1 MVEERLFNV
10 STGMMLHAMS
20 LETKKRRMESNFRVR
35 KCYTGLNPPLI
46 FNISISGV
54 VEVSMLQIRLLGQ
67 FDVRL
72 DGKRVLIPSRPGQ
85 SLLAYFALSAGT
97 AHRREKLAGTFW
109 PDTSEEI
116 ARKNLRQELW
126 RIRKAISGNDLE
138 GSNYLLAEEFTIAF
152 NPHADYWL
160 DVSHFEKPGLDIES
174 LTSSLALY
182 KGELLP
188 GFYEEWILLE
198 RERIRSRFDN
208 KMEQLL
214 ARLIA
219 AERWTAVQEQA
230 ERWLAMGSCMEPA
243 YRALMLVYGARG
255 DMAKVSHVYQ
265 QCMAALDEQLGL
277 EPSAETRALYDGLLK
292 GSQLSTR
299 SMGVQTSGTVTFLFT
314 DIEQSTKLL
323 DQLGDQYA
331 AVLADHHRILRTS
344 IAKWNGQEVDT
355 QGDAFFVTFARCMD
369 AVQCA
374 AEAQR
379 ALAAHPWPNNQ
390 PLRVRMGL
398 HTGEP
403 LIATTGY
410 VGMDVHRAARIGDA
424 ANGGQVLLS
433 QSTRELILYDL
444 PKGLSLRDLGEH
456 RLKDM
461 KYPASL
467 YQLVIEGLP
476 QDFPRL
482 RTKFTGT
489 EAPTAGVPPFKGL
502 QYFEEADSELF
513 YGRELLTA
521 KLVERLKATRFL
533 SVVIGASGSGKSSL
547 VRAGLVPALRKGE
560 PLLDGVR
567 PPDGSETWQVHV
579 LTPTARPLEALALE
593 LTRGAESVTAAAALM
608 DDLMQDS
615 RSLSLFLARIHSR
628 QHMLLVLDQFE
639 ELFTLCRDEFER
651 EAFIDNLLTLI
662 QQSDGRY
669 TVIITL
675 RADFY
680 AHLAQYPELR
690 DAVAQHQ
697 EYIGPMSVEELRRAI
712 EEPARRAHWEFE
724 PGLVDLILRDVG
736 DEPGALPLLSHA
748 LLETWKRRAG
758 HTLTLKGYADAG
770 GVHGAIAHTAET
782 LYQGLSADEQ
792 EMARDIFLRLTEL
805 GEGTEDTRRRATF
818 EELFSHTDEPEEVR
832 AVLNALAD
840 ARLVTLSEETVEV
853 AHEAL
858 IREWPTLREWLNQD
872 REGLR
877 LHRHLT
883 EAAYEWELLG
893 HDTGALYRGAHLA
906 QAREWVALHPRALNA
921 KESTF
926 LNASLEHAQHE
937 QREREEGQ
945 QRELEAA
952 RRLAEAEKTR
962 AEEQAHSAN
971 RLRIRN
977 RVITAVGLLALLLA
991 VVALVF
997 GAQSNANALKAQ
1009 TNLGI
1014 ADQQRA
1020 TAVGAQATA
1029 ESNFRQAEARRL
1041 AAEASKLL
1049 ASQGSPELIALL
1061 SLRSM
1066 DMEYTPEG
1074 DSALSAAA
1082 RLDYPVQI
1090 FTLPGSTVN
1099 GLAFSPDG
1107 KYILAGTGD
1116 SSTGRAVLLDAR
1128 SGQKIRDFTGPGG
1141 SITALAYSRDG
1152 KYMLSGAS
1160 DGTALL
1166 WEVGTGKWI
1175 RLLIGHRK
1183 PISSVALSPDGKYV
1197 LTGSLDGT
1205 ARVWDLTT
1213 GRELYQ
1219 IASHADSVKSTAISP
1234 DGRYGLLGNSSGM
1247 AELWDIQT
1255 GEVVRQFLGHT
1266 ISLNAVTFSPDG
1278 NRILTGGYDG
1288 IARLW
1293 DVETGG
1299 ELQEFT
1305 GHILN
1310 IGSVAFSQDG
1320 GTIFTGS
1327 DDGTVRKWDTKSGRE
1342 LQRYTGSNGMW
1353 VTAPQLIA
1361 ISPDGQYL
1369 INGNSYSLN
1378 GNSQGEIRLWDL
1390 EQAPRLPVFKNPSNV
1405 NGLAFSPDGRLALTT
1420 DSTGT
1425 IHMWEVRSGKEVRD
1439 FKGHADLINY
1449 GVAFSPDG
1457 KYVLSGSWD
1466 RTVRLWDAGTGREL
1480 RQFSGPAAP
1489 VESVAFS
1496 PDGRQVLAAAD
1507 EGMWLW
1513 ETKTGS
1519 LVREWRDLK
1528 QVVRLAFSPDGRYIA
1543 TTGMDGAARI
1553 LDVSTGKVIH
1563 QYSLDGSPLYG
1574 ISFSPDGKSIAVG
1587 SAKGAVRLCDSQA
1600 CWYRPVFSG
1609 HTADV
1614 MAAEFSPDGKYLATA
1629 SLDGTARVWDALTG
1643 RELRRLIGHADGVE
1657 NVVFSPDGKYLLT
1670 ASDDSTAMLWDV
1682 DYHTTMQSLCVVL
1695 LRDFTPEERLKYDI
1709 ESAGP
1714 TCAKP

>member
-1 MVEERLFNV
+1 
-10 STGMMLHAMS
+10 
-20 LETKKRRMESNFRVR
+20 
-35 KCYTGLNPPLI
+35 
-46 FNISISGV
+46 
-54 VEVSMLQIRLLGQ
+54 MLQIRLLGQ

-138 GSNYLLAEEFTIAF
+138 GSNYLLAEEFTISF
-152 NPHADYWL
+152 NPHAGYWL

-174 LTSSLALY
+174 LTTSLSLY
-182 KGELLP
+182 QGELLP

-198 RERIRSRFDN
+198 RERIRSIFDN

-214 ARLIA
+214 TRLIA

-292 GSQLSTR
+292 GSQVSTR
-299 SMGVQTSGTVTFLFT
+299 SLGVQTSGTVTFLFT

-331 AVLADHHRILRTS
+331 AVLADHHRILRAS

-379 ALAAHPWPNNQ
+379 ALAAHPWPGSQ

-433 QSTRELILYDL
+433 QSTRELVQYDL
-444 PKGLSLRDLGEH
+444 PNGLSIRDLGEH

-482 RTKFTGT
+482 RTRFTGT

-521 KLVERLKATRFL
+521 KLVERLQATRFL

-560 PLLDGVR
+560 PLLDGIR
-567 PPDGSETWQVHV
+567 PPEGSEAWQVHV

-593 LTRGAESVTAAAALM
+593 LTRGAESVTAAASLM
-608 DDLMQDS
+608 DDLLQDA
-615 RSLSLFLARIHSR
+615 RSLSLFLARKYPR

-680 AHLAQYPELR
+680 AHLAQYPDLR
-690 DAVAQHQ
+690 EAVAQHQ
-697 EYIGPMSVEELRRAI
+697 EYIGPMTVEELRRAI

-818 EELFSHTDEPEEVR
+818 EELLSHTDQPEEVR

-840 ARLVTLSEETVEV
+840 ARLITLSEETAEV

-906 QAREWVALHPRALNA
+906 QAREWAALHPRALNA

-952 RRLAEAEKTR
+952 RKLAEAEKNR
-962 AEEQAHSAN
+962 AEEQSHSAN

-997 GAQSNANALKAQ
+997 GAQSNANAREAQ
-1009 TNLGI
+1009 TNAGI
-1014 ADQQRA
+1014 ADQQR
-1020 TAVGAQATA
+1020 VTA
-1029 ESNFRQAEARRL
+1029 EANFRQAEARRL
-1041 AAEASKLL
+1041 AADASKLL

-1066 DMEYTPEG
+1066 DLEYTPEG
-1074 DSALSAAA
+1074 DSAVTAAA

-1090 FTLPGSTVN
+1090 FTLQGSTVSAV
-1099 GLAFSPDG
+1099 AFSPDG

-1116 SSTGRAVLLDAR
+1116 TPSGRAVLLDAR
-1128 SGQKIRDFTGPGG
+1128 TGQEIRDFTGTGG
-1141 SITALAYSRDG
+1141 SITALAYSHDG
-1152 KYMLSGAS
+1152 KYVLTGAS
-1160 DGTALL
+1160 DGTVLI
-1166 WEVGTGKWI
+1166 WEVATGKWI
-1175 RLLIGHRK
+1175 RLLGGHRK
-1183 PISSVALSPDGKYV
+1183 PISSVALSSDGKYA
-1197 LTGSLDGT
+1197 LTGSQDGT
-1205 ARVWDLTT
+1205 ARVWDTTT
-1213 GRELYQ
+1213 GKEIYQ
-1219 IASHADSVKSTAISP
+1219 IDSQADSVQSTAFSP
-1234 DGRYGLLGNSSGM
+1234 DGLYGLLGDSNGT
-1247 AELWDIQT
+1247 AKLVDIQT

-1266 ISLNAVTFSPDG
+1266 SPVNSVAFSPDG
-1278 NRILTGGYDG
+1278 NQILTGGYDG

-1293 DVETGG
+1293 DVETGE

-1305 GHILN
+1305 GHIYN
-1310 IGSVAFSQDG
+1310 IGSVAFSRDG
-1320 GTIFTGS
+1320 ASIFTGS
-1327 DDGTVRKWDTKSGRE
+1327 WDGTVRKWDAKSGRE
-1342 LQRYTGSNGMW
+1342 LLRYAGSNGTSI
-1353 VTAPQLIA
+1353 VTWMPIA
-1361 ISPDGQYL
+1361 ISPDGRSL
-1369 INGNSYSLN
+1369 LN
-1378 GNSQGEIRLWDL
+1378 GNVQGEIRLWNI
-1390 EQAPRLPVFKNPSNV
+1390 QPAPRLPVFKNAGNV
-1405 NGLAFSPDGRLALTT
+1405 NGLAFSPDSRFALTG
-1420 DSTGT
+1420 DSTGMVR
-1425 IHMWEVRSGKEVRD
+1425 MWNVGTGQEVRD
-1439 FKGHADLINY
+1439 FKGHTDLINY

-1466 RTVRLWDAGTGREL
+1466 RTVRLWDAATGREL
-1480 RQFSGPAAP
+1480 RQFSGPAAA

-1496 PDGRQVLAAAD
+1496 PDGTKVLAAAD

-1513 ETKTGS
+1513 ETQTGR
-1519 LVREWRDLK
+1519 LVREWQDLK
-1528 QVVRLAFSPDGRYIA
+1528 QIVRLAFSPDGSYIA
-1543 TTGMDGAARI
+1543 TTSMDGTARI
-1553 LDVSTGKVIH
+1553 LDASTGKVINKF
-1563 QYSLDGSPLYG
+1563 QLDGSPLYG

-1587 SAKGAVRLCDSQA
+1587 SAKGAVRLCDFQA
-1600 CWYRPVFSG
+1600 CKASPTFTG
-1609 HTADV
+1609 HTAEV
-1614 MAAEFSPDGKYLATA
+1614 MAAEFSSDGKYLATA
-1629 SLDGTARVWDALTG
+1629 STDGTARIWDASTG
-1643 RELRRLIGHADGVE
+1643 RELRRLTGHAAAVE
-1657 NVVFSPDGKYLLT
+1657 NIAFSPDGKYLLT
-1670 ASDDSTAMLWDV
+1670 ASDDGTAMLWDA
-1682 DYHTTMQSLCVVL
+1682 DYHTTMRSLCIVL
-1695 LRDFTPEERLKYDI
+1695 LRDFTPGERLKYDI

-1714 TCAKP
+1714 TCPKP

>member
-1 MVEERLFNV
+1 
-10 STGMMLHAMS
+10 
-20 LETKKRRMESNFRVR
+20 
-35 KCYTGLNPPLI
+35 
-46 FNISISGV
+46 
-54 VEVSMLQIRLLGQ
+54 MLQIRLLGQ

-85 SLLAYFALSAGT
+85 SLLAYFAISAGT

-109 PDTSEEI
+109 PDTSDEI

-126 RIRKAISGNDLE
+126 RIRKAICGNNLE
-138 GSNYLLAEEFTIAF
+138 GSNYLLADEFTIAF
-152 NPHADYWL
+152 NPHSDYWL

-174 LTSSLALY
+174 LTSTLSLY
-182 KGELLP
+182 QGELLP

-198 RERIRSRFDN
+198 RERIRSIFDN

-230 ERWLAMGSCMEPA
+230 ERWLAMGSCQEPA
-243 YRALMLVYGARG
+243 YRALMLVHGARG

-292 GSQLSTR
+292 GAQVSAR
-299 SMGVQTSGTVTFLFT
+299 SIGVQTSGTVTFLFT
-314 DIEQSTKLL
+314 DIESSTKLL

-331 AVLADHHRILRTS
+331 AVLADHHRILRAS

-403 LIATTGY
+403 LIAATGY

-433 QSTRELILYDL
+433 QATRELVLHDL

-461 KYPASL
+461 KYPSSL

-482 RTKFTGT
+482 RTKYTGT

-521 KLVERLKATRFL
+521 KLVERLQGTQFL
-533 SVVIGASGSGKSSL
+533 SVIIGASGSGKSSL

-560 PLLDGVR
+560 PLLDGTR
-567 PPDGSETWQVHV
+567 PPEGSETWQVHV

-593 LTRGAESVTAAAALM
+593 LTRGAESVTAASALM
-608 DDLMQDS
+608 DDLMQDP
-615 RSLSLFLARIHSR
+615 RSLSLFLARKYPR

-651 EAFIDNLLTLI
+651 EAFIDNILTLI

-669 TVIITL
+669 TVVMTL

-697 EYIGPMSVEELRRAI
+697 EYIGPMTVDELRRAI

-724 PGLVDLILRDVG
+724 PGLVDLILRDIG

-782 LYQGLSADEQ
+782 LYQSLSADEQ
-792 EMARDIFLRLTEL
+792 EIARDIFLRLTEL

-818 EELFSHTDEPEEVR
+818 EELVSHTDQPGEVR

-840 ARLVTLSEETVEV
+840 ARLVTLSEETAEV

-893 HDTGALYRGAHLA
+893 YDSGALYRGAHLA
-906 QAREWVALHPRALNA
+906 QAQEWTALHPRALNA

-926 LNASLEHAQHE
+926 LNASQDHAQRE
-937 QREREEGQ
+937 QMEREEQQ

-952 RRLAEAEKTR
+952 RRIADAEKAR

-971 RLRIRN
+971 RLRLRN
-977 RVITAVGLLALLLA
+977 RVITAVGVLALLLA

-997 GAQSNANALKAQ
+997 GMQSNANALKAQ

-1020 TAVGAQATA
+1020 MA

-1066 DMEYTPEG
+1066 DLQYTPEG

-1090 FTLPGSTVN
+1090 FTLPKSSVT

-1116 SSTGRAVLLDAR
+1116 ASQGRTILLDAHT
-1128 SGQKIRDFTGPGG
+1128 GEEIHTFTGQNG
-1141 SITALAYSRDG
+1141 SITSAAYSRDG
-1152 KYMLSGAS
+1152 KYALTGSS
-1160 DGTALL
+1160 DGSAYLWDVATGRQKWLL
-1166 WEVGTGKWI
+1166 SAHHKS
-1175 RLLIGHRK
+1175 
-1183 PISSVALSPDGKYV
+1183 ISSVALSPDGRYA
-1197 LTGSLDGT
+1197 LTGSQDGT
-1205 ARVWDLTT
+1205 ARLWDITT
-1213 GRELYQ
+1213 GREIYQ
-1219 IASHADSVKSTAISP
+1219 IASHAESVQSTAFSP
-1234 DGRYGLLGNSSGM
+1234 DGRYGLLGNSNGT
-1247 AELWDIQT
+1247 AELVDLQT

-1266 ISLNAVTFSPDG
+1266 SSLNAVAFSPDG
-1278 NRILTGGYDG
+1278 NQVLTGGYDG
-1288 IARLW
+1288 VARLW
-1293 DVETGG
+1293 DVETGE

-1310 IGSVAFSQDG
+1310 IGSVAFSPDG
-1320 GTIFTGS
+1320 ATIFTGS
-1327 DDGTVRKWDTKSGRE
+1327 DDGTVRRWDTKSGRE
-1342 LQRYTGSNGMW
+1342 MQRYAGSNGLGI
-1353 VTAPQLIA
+1353 TAPQLIA
-1361 ISPDGQYL
+1361 ISPDGRYL
-1369 INGNSYSLN
+1369 MNGNSYSMN
-1378 GNSQGEIRLWDL
+1378 GNAQGEIRLWDIEL
-1390 EQAPRLPVFKNPSNV
+1390 APRLPVFKNPSNV
-1405 NGLAFSPDGRLALTT
+1405 NGLAFSPDGRFALTA

-1425 IHMWEVRSGKEVRD
+1425 VHMWEVGSGQEVRD

-1457 KYVLSGSWD
+1457 KYVLTGSWD

-1496 PDGRQVLAAAD
+1496 PDGTRALAAAD

-1519 LVREWRDLK
+1519 IVREWKDLK

-1553 LDVSTGKVIH
+1553 LDVSTGKVINK
-1563 QYSLDGSPLYG
+1563 YSLDGSPLYG
-1574 ISFSPDGKSIAVG
+1574 ISFSPDGKSIVVG
-1587 SAKGAVRLCDSQA
+1587 SAKGAVRLCDFQA
-1600 CWYRPVFSG
+1600 CGSRPTFSG
-1609 HTADV
+1609 HTADA
-1614 MAAEFSPDGKYLATA
+1614 MAAEFSPDGKYVATA
-1629 SLDGTARVWDALTG
+1629 SLDGTARVWDASTG
-1643 RELRRLIGHADGVE
+1643 RELRRYTGHAAAVE
-1657 NVVFSPDGKYLLT
+1657 NVIFSPDGKYLLT
-1670 ASDDSTAMLWDV
+1670 ASDDGTAMLWDV
-1682 DYHTTMQSLCVVL
+1682 DYHTTMQDLCSVL
-1695 LRDFTPEERLKYDI
+1695 QRDFTQRERVQYDI
-1709 ESAGP
+1709 QDFAP
-1714 TCAKP
+1714 TCPKP